1 MVFPSKKSSFIIQ
14 SIESCILRIRI
25 KEKGGGEIWIFR
37 IFISSDLKNPK
48 QSLCLT
54 PYARCCIRV
63 TDSSSCSFIT
73 STGKCN
79 YYYSNKLEWQSTSHR
94 AHYHLQSLHLSPFYS
109 FFFFWVIYPP
119 YCSAISIICIQRGP
133 LPNGQYLYLVG
144 LLGRSYFWPLP
155 WRKRSFE
162 YYRGN
167 KSASQLW
174 FLWVIDQL
182 YSEGSD
188 LDSELFIK
196 NSEEVVNMIL
206 AGLLSCLLYMQFSL
220 PDFALCQYPT
230 FKPLRL

>member
-25 KEKGGGEIWIFR
+25 KEKGGGKIWIFR

-109 FFFFWVIYPP
+109 FFFFLSYLSTLLQCNS
-119 YCSAISIICIQRGP
+119 YNLHSAGP
-133 LPNGQYLYLVG
+133 IAERSVFVSCGLTGQ
-144 LLGRSYFWPLP
+144 
-155 WRKRSFE
+155 
-162 YYRGN
+162 
-167 KSASQLW
+167 
-174 FLWVIDQL
+174 
-182 YSEGSD
+182 
-188 LDSELFIK
+188 ELFLTSTMK
-196 NSEEVVNMIL
+196 EEKFWIL
-206 AGLLSCLLYMQFSL
+206 QR
-220 PDFALCQYPT
+220 Q
-230 FKPLRL
+230 